1 MRPCRASCEARSS
14 MVETGSCC
22 SSATGLCPRR
32 RHKPGSRSRNRL
44 VVSWSQLHHRLLARR
59 RSRSCVGATNCPW
72 VRARLTTCESWCP
85 AALIAATMAGSNAR
99 AVTVCTTSTPCS
111 RPRSIE
117 RDAEER
123 AIRILAGVL
132 EVLEARMR
140 GRVVHDQR
148 PQLLGDEADQAFVEP
163 HADPADAIG
172 LQADGGGEDQVRAI
186 GAEQVDGAD
195 VGAEAALN
203 ELDDVGQ
210 RLGGV
215 AGHRGEAADVV
226 ERPGGRRRRK
236 RGGVAHG
243 SGPFFAAGPS
253 GPRAASGVRLHSRRY
268 ARGDAAAASAGTEQE
283 ACFAAAGL
291 ERRRPEPAEAFS
303 REFRRIA
310 PRFRAGALSTATA
323 DIPVQNTTIGSTRM
337 CR

>member
-14 MVETGSCC
+14 MVVTGSCC

-32 RHKPGSRSRNRL
+32 RHNPGSRSRNRL
-44 VVSWSQLHHRLLARR
+44 VVSWSQLHHRLLDRR
-59 RSRSCVGATNCPW
+59 RRRSCVGATNCPW
-72 VRARLTTCESWCP
+72 VRARLTTCESWWP
-85 AALIAATMAGSNAR
+85 GRVDGRDHGGIE
-99 AVTVCTTSTPCS
+99 
-111 RPRSIE
+111 RPRVDGLHHQHALQQAAVDE

-132 EVLEARMR
+132 EVLEAWMR

-148 PQLLGDEADQAFVEP
+148 PQLLGDEADEAFVEP

-172 LQADGGGEDQVRAI
+172 LQADRGGEDQVRAV

-226 ERPGGRRRRK
+226 ERPGGRRRWK
-236 RGGVAHG
+236 RGGVAHDVG
-243 SGPFFAAGPS
+243 VPSLAAGPS
-253 GPRAASGVRLHSRRY
+253 GPPRPPSASKKRALPRPGSGIGDPSQRKHFPASSGGSCRDF
-268 ARGDAAAASAGTEQE
+268 AR
-283 ACFAAAGL
+283 
-291 ERRRPEPAEAFS
+291 
-303 REFRRIA
+303 
-310 PRFRAGALSTATA
+310 
-323 DIPVQNTTIGSTRM
+323 V